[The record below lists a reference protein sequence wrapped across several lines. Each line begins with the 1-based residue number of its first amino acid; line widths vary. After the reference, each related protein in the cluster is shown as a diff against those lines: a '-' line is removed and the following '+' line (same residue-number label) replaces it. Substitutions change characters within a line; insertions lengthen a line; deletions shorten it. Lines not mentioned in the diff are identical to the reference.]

1 MTTTHNAVIAVM
13 VTDRL
18 TATRCTQ
25 YQETD
30 RGQPNTT
37 SRNQAARFLHRRTA
51 QPVPS
56 RRLPLPPM
64 PWQAA
69 LSWCCS
75 PVRRRIRGT
84 CPRPVVGPDVVP
96 AGAATRSDQMISSR
110 TRPQTT
116 MGLPGNVMT
125 DEQQRHGRSFA
136 TRGGASIVRC
146 ATRNRHLSPARCP
159 ESSGSPSQS
168 APSRA
173 TSAHRL
179 RAVNP

>member
-1 MTTTHNAVIAVM
+1 MNTTHNAVIAVM

-25 YQETD
+25 HQVTD

-64 PWQAA
+64 PWRAA

-84 CPRPVVGPDVVP
+84 APGPWLEP
-96 AGAATRSDQMISSR
+96 TLFPPEPLQDQINDQF
-110 TRPQTT
+110 TDPPQTT
-116 MGLPGNVMT
+116 MGLSGNVMT
-125 DEQQRHGRSFA
+125 DEQQRA
-136 TRGGASIVRC
+136 
-146 ATRNRHLSPARCP
+146 
-159 ESSGSPSQS
+159 
-168 APSRA
+168 
-173 TSAHRL
+173 
-179 RAVNP
+179 